1 MINSKEIYD
10 AIERIAD
17 EPSKIAKT
25 LMLEWAIQNIQ
36 GFRAVL
42 IYAYNP
48 FLMYNLRN
56 VLALMRSTEEGSDFS
71 LDTYKLLD
79 ALSERL
85 LTGGRALEAVRNHLM
100 NLNGDSEEL
109 FRRILKKDLRGGFDV
124 KTINNACKGLIPVAS
139 YMRCSLPKDVK
150 MENFKYPAYSQEKAD
165 GLFVNITLVDD
176 SLTMLSR
183 TYQPMPIDKY
193 SRLLDTNEMVDGY
206 QYHGELLVEVGGKVV
221 SRKISNGILN
231 RVNKGGDFGPTE
243 VPIFIAWDMVPVK
256 DIKNGLCEIPY
267 VERFLMLEETLP
279 YDWQIIQTVV
289 VYSYAEARIHFDALV
304 KRGKEGSV
312 LKDMQAI
319 WKDGKSTQIVK
330 LKQEHECELRII
342 DFVAGTG
349 ANEFTFG
356 SLACTTE
363 CGELAVNVGNL
374 TDALTFEINA
384 NKEDWR
390 FAIIAVTYSTVIQD
404 KKGRYSLFEPKFVE
418 RRYDLDEA
426 NYLSDLLTGDSK

>member
-1 MINSKEIYD
+1 
-10 AIERIAD
+10 
-17 EPSKIAKT
+17 
-25 LMLEWAIQNIQ
+25 
-36 GFRAVL
+36 
-42 IYAYNP
+42 
-48 FLMYNLRN
+48 
-56 VLALMRSTEEGSDFS
+56 MRSTEEGTDFS
-71 LDTYKLLD
+71 LDTYKLLQ
-79 ALSERL
+79 ALAERL
-85 LTGGRALEAVRNHLM
+85 LTGGRALEAVKNHLID
-100 NLNGDSEEL
+100 LNADSEEL

-124 KTINNACKGLIPVAS
+124 KTINNACEGLIPVKK
-139 YMRCSLPKDVK
+139 YMRCSLPKDIK

-183 TYQPMPIDKY
+183 NYQTMPIDKY
-193 SRLLDTNEMVDGY
+193 PMILDTNEMVDGY
-206 QYHGELLVEVGGKVV
+206 QYHGELLVQVEGKVV

-231 RVNKGGDFGPTE
+231 RVNKGGDFRPHE
-243 VPIFIAWDMVPVK
+243 LPIFIAWDMVPLR
-256 DIKNGLCEIPY
+256 DIKQGLCEIPY
-267 VERFLMLEETLP
+267 SKRFEMLKETLP
-279 YDWQIIQTVV
+279 CDWQIIPTTV
-289 VYSYAEARIHFDALV
+289 VYSYEEARIHFEGFAL
-304 KRGKEGSV
+304 RGKEGSI
-312 LKDMQAI
+312 LKDMNAI
-319 WKDGKSTQIVK
+319 WRDGTSTQIVK

-390 FAIIAVTYSTVIQD
+390 FAVIAVTYSTVIQD